1 MFLKLDAVISV
12 VPDSHGQ
19 PHGDP
24 VRAFTEQIAAV
35 DQITVDVLGGAVA
48 QSALKARVGLTWT
61 HQREHFRDDTPVRH
75 EIPGHARAGGAEH
88 SVWVAATVILS
99 AEIDIDPQLLTELEA
114 HRDVDYEAAARLI
127 ERVID
132 DRAGNRQSES
142 VPANRY
148 WDGLRS

>member
-1 MFLKLDAVISV
+1 MTTGSRNHSSV
-12 VPDSHGQ
+12 VSDPHPQ

-24 VRAFTEQIAAV
+24 VGDFARQIAAV
-35 DQITVDVLGGAVA
+35 DQIAVDVLRGAVA
-48 QSALKARVGLTWT
+48 QSALKARVGLAWA
-61 HQREHFRDDTPVRH
+61 HQREHLRDDAPVRH
-75 EIPGHARAGGAEH
+75 DIPGHARAGGAEQ
-88 SVWVAATVILS
+88 SVWVAAAVILG
-99 AEIDIDPQLLTELEA
+99 AEIHIDPQLLTELEA
-114 HRDVDYEAAARLI
+114 HRDVDDKAAARLV